1 MTRYD
6 LAVIGGGPAG
16 LAAAMYG
23 GMRGMSTAVFEAEA
37 FGGQLINLYPTKPVT
52 NFPAHAEIASR
63 DIALQLAEQAERF
76 GAELYD
82 WSPVEFVGRAGPDFV
97 IRPGGNAAANGNG
110 HGPKA
115 HGDGGH
121 AASTQD
127 QAAGGDTAHA
137 GGDAADAGGD
147 TTHGDAAHP
156 TGEITA
162 RALVLAL
169 GMGRFMPRRLGL
181 PDEARFEGKGLSY
194 RLPPIDEITARHVVV
209 VGGGD
214 SALDTALSLRTIAE
228 VTIVHRREAF
238 SAYAFSQ
245 KRLAEA
251 DIKLVTNGEIVEL
264 IGKDHLERVI
274 VARTDGT
281 TVECPADL
289 LMVSI
294 GQAPELHGI
303 ERWELALGGSRLSVS
318 AAMESGTPGLFAAG
332 DYAEY
337 PGKVKMITTAVGE
350 GSTAAASAE
359 RYLMSIS

>member
-16 LAAAMYG
+16 LSAAMYG
-23 GMRGMSTAVFEAEA
+23 GMRGLSTAVFEAEA

-63 DIALQLAEQAERF
+63 DIALQLAEQAGRF

-82 WSPVEFVGRAGPDFV
+82 WSPVEFVGRDGADFV
-97 IRPGGNAAANGNG
+97 IRAGGNATGNG
-110 HGPKA
+110 HG
-115 HGDGGH
+115 GNG
-121 AASTQD
+121 Q
-127 QAAGGDTAHA
+127 
-137 GGDAADAGGD
+137 
-147 TTHGDAAHP
+147 
-156 TGEITA
+156 ITA
-162 RALVLAL
+162 RTLILAM

-181 PDEARFEGKGLSY
+181 PDEARFEGRGLAY

-214 SALDTALSLRTIAE
+214 SALDTALSLRSIAE

-264 IGKDHLERVI
+264 VGQDHLERVV
-274 VARTDGT
+274 VALTDGSS
-281 TVECPADL
+281 VECPADL

-294 GQAPELHGI
+294 GQAPEFHGI
-303 ERWELALGGSRLSVS
+303 ERWELALGDSRLTVS
-318 AAMESGTPGLFAAG
+318 AAMEAATPGLFAAG

-359 RYLMSIS
+359 RYLMSMS

>member
-82 WSPVEFVGRAGPDFV
+82 WTPVEFVGRDGPDFV
-97 IRPGGNAAANGNG
+97 IRPGGGAAASGNGHVGKVRSSNGHAANGRDHSAG
-110 HGPKA
+110 VEAA
-115 HGDGGH
+115 H
-121 AASTQD
+121 
-127 QAAGGDTAHA
+127 AAGGQ
-137 GGDAADAGGD
+137 GQGFAD
-147 TTHGDAAHP
+147 
-156 TGEITA
+156 GEITA
-162 RALVLAL
+162 RTLVLAL

-194 RLPPIDEITARHVVV
+194 RLPPIDQITARHVVV

-251 DIKLVTNGEIVEL
+251 DIKLVTNGELVEL
-264 IGKDHLERVI
+264 VGKDRLERVV

-294 GQAPELHGI
+294 GQAPELRGI
-303 ERWELALGGSRLSVS
+303 EGWKLALGDARLSVS
-318 AAMESGTPGLFAAG
+318 SAMEAGTPGLFAAG